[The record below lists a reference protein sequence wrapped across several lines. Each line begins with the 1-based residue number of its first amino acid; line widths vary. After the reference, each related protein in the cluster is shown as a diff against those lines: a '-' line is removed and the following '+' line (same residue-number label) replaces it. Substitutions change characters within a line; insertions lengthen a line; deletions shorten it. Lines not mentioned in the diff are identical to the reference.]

1 MINREVLMN
10 LYCASLMACLM
21 SLTPALAA
29 VDVEGTPS
37 GDGNPNAV
45 VCRAPQMQPGSRLL
59 GPRVC
64 KINATWA
71 QYRKD
76 GLEVAADGV
85 QVVPGE
91 KYRSLHPGACRPATP
106 GGSAAGTMMQ
116 ANMSAL
122 CD

>member
-1 MINREVLMN
+1 MN
-10 LYCASLMACLM
+10 LHSASLLACLM
-21 SLTPALAA
+21 SLPPAAA
-29 VDVEGTPS
+29 SVDVTGTPS
-37 GDGNPNAV
+37 GEGNPNAV
-45 VCRAPQMQPGSRLL
+45 VCRAPQMMPGSRLP

-64 KINATWA
+64 KINAIWA

-76 GLEVAADGV
+76 GMEVAADGI

-106 GGSAAGTMMQ
+106 GGSATGIMMQ
-116 ANMSAL
+116 VNMSML